1 MMDIRNLMGLALKY
15 EKSWGDENRH
25 DKCMNITN
33 KNVFIFYCMQSKN
46 YESDYRSARL
56 QVCNRF

>member
-1 MMDIRNLMGLALKY
+1 MDIRNLMGLALKY

-33 KNVFIFYCMQSKN
+33 KDVFIF
-46 YESDYRSARL
+46 
-56 QVCNRF
+56 